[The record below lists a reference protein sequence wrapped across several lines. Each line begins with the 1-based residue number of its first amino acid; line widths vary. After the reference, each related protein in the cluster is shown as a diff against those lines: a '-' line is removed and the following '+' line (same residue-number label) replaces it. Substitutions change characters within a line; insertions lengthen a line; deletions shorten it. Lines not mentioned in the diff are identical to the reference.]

1 MKPFNLEEA
10 KAGKP
15 VCNRMGNDV
24 RIICDNKKDS
34 TGYSIIALHLT
45 CENDNELIIS
55 HTRDGKL
62 TNSGTSPYDLFMKS
76 EKKEGWVNIYKDSNG
91 TYKNSILIH
100 SSKEDA
106 IKERYLIDN
115 YIDTVKIKWEE

>member
-15 VCNRMGNDV
+15 VCDRMGYDV
-24 RIICDNKKDS
+24 RIICDNKKDPY
-34 TGYSIIALHLT
+34 GYFIVALHLT
-45 CENDNELIIS
+45 DKDNELMIS
-55 HTRDGKL
+55 HKRDGKM
-62 TNSGTSPYDLFMKS
+62 TDSGTSPYDLFMKS
-76 EKKEGWVNIYKDSNG
+76 EKKEGWVNVYKDSNK

-106 IKERYLIDN
+106 IKERYLIDD
-115 YIDTVKIKWEE
+115 YIATVKIKWEE

>member
-34 TGYSIIALHLT
+34 TGYSIVALHLT
-45 CENDNELIIS
+45 CENGNELMIS

-76 EKKEGWVNIYKDSNG
+76 QKRKGWINIYKGACDKHLCCNHIYS
-91 TYKNSILIH
+91 T
-100 SSKEDA
+100 KEEA
-106 IKERYLIDN
+106 IEKAANNCIAN
-115 YIDTVKIKWEE
+115 AKIEWEE

>member
-34 TGYSIIALHLT
+34 TGYSIVALHLT
-45 CENDNELIIS
+45 CEMVMNL
-55 HTRDGKL
+55 
-62 TNSGTSPYDLFMKS
+62 
-76 EKKEGWVNIYKDSNG
+76 
-91 TYKNSILIH
+91 
-100 SSKEDA
+100 
-106 IKERYLIDN
+106 
-115 YIDTVKIKWEE
+115 